1 MWIIKCKLYYFKFI
15 IYNIV
20 FVFFS
25 FIYYLW
31 IKLLDFFGMWKGDMV
46 WFVYFWFVLVFNR
59 WLLKKI
65 VVIEWMF
72 G

>member
-65 VVIEWMF
+65 VGVEWMF

>member
-65 VVIEWMF
+65 VGIEWMF